1 MTFNPNDS
9 LAWAGRFKNKDKKAL
24 AEAIDLFGPD
34 VQRLVRRILS
44 GTGSAEDV
52 EECVSDVFM
61 AAWSGISRYEPERA
75 SFRTWLFLLAKYK
88 ALDLRRKLLR
98 RGGTGEADAS
108 GATWNEISAEQEVLS
123 RETASELIGCVQQ
136 MGEPDR
142 SLFLRRY
149 FLYESLDQ
157 LAQTFSLSK
166 KAVESRL
173 YRCRT
178 LLKQA
183 LGLSESQGKEAQHG
197 QRHEN

>member
-9 LAWAGRFKNKDKKAL
+9 LAWAGRFINKDKKAL
-24 AEAIDLFGPD
+24 AEAIDFFGPD

-61 AAWSGISRYEPERA
+61 AAWTGISRYEPERA

-108 GATWNEISAEQEVLS
+108 RAARNEISAEQEVLS
-123 RETASELIGCVQQ
+123 RETASELFGCMQQ

-178 LLKQA
+178 LLKQK